1 MFSATKIQLCLP
13 DVLIVR
19 QRCTQEGRS
28 PDTKKV
34 SKILNWPIPSTV
46 KEARGFVGLCGTVRI
61 WILGFSELARSI
73 TQLWKKDA
81 PFIWGEKQNHAFETL
96 KQLVYSAP
104 AMRSIDYTSSNPV
117 YLSVDSSFI
126 AVGII
131 LSQIDDQGIQHPAR
145 YSSLP
150 MGDAE
155 SHYSQ
160 PKLELYGLFQA
171 LHHYRLHIIGVQN
184 LHVKVDAKYIKG
196 MLNEP
201 DLQPNA
207 TTY

>member
-1 MFSATKIQLCLP
+1 M
-13 DVLIVR
+13 
-19 QRCTQEGRS
+19 
-28 PDTKKV
+28 
-34 SKILNWPIPSTV
+34 
-46 KEARGFVGLCGTVRI
+46 RI
-61 WILGFSELARSI
+61 YGP
-73 TQLWKKDA
+73 LWNSLYLDIRIFRAGQIYNPALEKDA

-96 KQLVYSAP
+96 KQLVCSAP
-104 AMRSIDYTSSNPV
+104 TMRSIDYTSSNPI
-117 YLSVDSSFI
+117 YLLVDSSFI

-131 LSQIDDQGIQHPAR
+131 LSQIDDQGIQCPAQ
-145 YSSLP
+145 YGSLP

-160 PKLELYGLFQA
+160 PKLELYGLFRA
-171 LHHYRLHIIGVQN
+171 LHHYRLYIIGVQN

-207 TTY
+207 TINRWIQEILPFNFTLYHVPATKF